1 MSISSQRDFPSR
13 SNFKNAR
20 LLIIEDNP
28 DHGIIISSA
37 VRECLPEVNVVVV
50 KTEGETV
57 AYLNHC
63 LLEEWDVPK
72 LILMDLYLPDRET
85 GWRLLEQIKEMP
97 NALAKVPVVILSSS
111 TSRSDITEA
120 YERGCSSYL
129 VKPGAFDD
137 WLSCFR
143 MLRTYWWETVTLPN
157 ASISFS

>member
-20 LLIIEDNP
+20 LLIIENNP

-72 LILMDLYLPDRET
+72 LILMDLYLPDRQT

-111 TSRSDITEA
+111 ASRSDITEA

-137 WLSCFR
+137 WLSYFR